1 MSKARR
7 VQLSASVVVSLFFAV
22 PGLVCLAGQRG
33 VPAQNGIGNFGQVS
47 AHLYRGAQPAPA
59 TLTNLSRLGVRLI
72 IDLREPDKMSAEGVA
87 ARAAGLTYTNI
98 PLRGLGR
105 PTDHQVKDILAL
117 IDSSPGPV
125 FIHCKHGCDRTG
137 TVVACYRIQHDG
149 WTSGEAL
156 KEAVH
161 YGMSRLERGM
171 KAYVVDFG
179 RTSTPAIN
187 AAKVAERTVEKTAQ
201 NGQ

>member
-7 VQLSASVVVSLFFAV
+7 VRLSASLVVSLLLAV
-22 PGLVCLAGQRG
+22 AGLDCLAGPRG

-47 AHLYRGAQPAPA
+47 EHLYRGAQPSPA
-59 TLTNLSRLGVRLI
+59 TVTNLSRLGVRLI
-72 IDLREPDKMSAEGVA
+72 IDLREPDKRSEEGAA
-87 ARAAGLTYTNI
+87 ARAAGLSYTNM

-105 PTDHQVKDILAL
+105 PTGQQVKDILAL

-137 TVVACYRIQHDG
+137 TIVACYRIQHDG

-171 KAYVVDFG
+171 KAYVAEFG
-179 RTSTPAIN
+179 RTSTPALS
-187 AAKVAERTVEKTAQ
+187 AKR
-201 NGQ
+201 